1 MGGTVERQQGFRNGV
16 GPDDREAFLK
26 GLPGGEA
33 QDFPRPGKEDEARVR
48 VRERQTGEE
57 FLRALLF
64 GCGRFQKFET
74 GGDGGEEV
82 ADFDDRSLVQAARP
96 LLGEHAV
103 FHLDEGRIGL
113 GVFRGAESRFHAEA
127 GHGSDARQGF
137 AAESEGTDV
146 PEIVHAGYLAGGVAR
161 DGQLQLGGGDAHAVV
176 PDPDKALPAV
186 FQRDLDQCCPGVEA
200 VFHKFFDY
208 ARGALHDFT
217 RCDLIAQFG
226 GKEVDAAAFG
236 R

>member
-1 MGGTVERQQGFRNGV
+1 M
-16 GPDDREAFLK
+16 
-26 GLPGGEA
+26 
-33 QDFPRPGKEDEARVR
+33 
-48 VRERQTGEE
+48 
-57 FLRALLF
+57 
-64 GCGRFQKFET
+64 
-74 GGDGGEEV
+74 
-82 ADFDDRSLVQAARP
+82 
-96 LLGEHAV
+96 
-103 FHLDEGRIGL
+103 
-113 GVFRGAESRFHAEA
+113 
-127 GHGSDARQGF
+127 
-137 AAESEGTDV
+137 

-161 DGQLQLGGGDAHAVV
+161 DGQLQLGGGDAYAVV

-186 FQRDLDQCCPGVEA
+186 FQRDLDQRCPGVEA